1 MGYIDIDSFK
11 AFNTKYGETS
21 VDRYLLPR
29 FMRTLEAHTLFH
41 GHTYRFGGDE
51 YMVLLP
57 NMSFDHGMNFLSDL
71 PRKLSVLDYGE
82 ITEKTTVSI
91 GVCIV
96 EVDTF
101 LTDREVEQKANEA
114 KNYAKKNGGNC
125 IASYKGIEFRA
136 EDLHIMRRNA
146 VAPAQQALDV
156 KK

>member
-1 MGYIDIDSFK
+1 MFEEGECQLRRCFLAIFITCTLRGGAVLVGYIDIDSFK

-57 NMSFDHGMNFLSDL
+57 NMSFDHGMNFLADL

-101 LTDREVEQKANEA
+101 
-114 KNYAKKNGGNC
+114 
-125 IASYKGIEFRA
+125 
-136 EDLHIMRRNA
+136 
-146 VAPAQQALDV
+146 
-156 KK
+156 